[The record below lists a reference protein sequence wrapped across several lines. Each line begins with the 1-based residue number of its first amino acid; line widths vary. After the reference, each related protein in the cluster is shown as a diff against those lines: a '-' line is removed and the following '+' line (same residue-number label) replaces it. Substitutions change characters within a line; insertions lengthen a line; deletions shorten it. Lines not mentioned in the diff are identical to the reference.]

1 MQTKK
6 QSIGALLEGVRRAAQ
21 ERDYNIMADLETL
34 RQAYG
39 NSSRKNYL
47 KLLEAMKEKYSAEEA
62 AEVHAALVAKAR
74 AGDVEAIR
82 LWQQSRA
89 TGSGGSEV
97 IIQDD
102 IG

>member
-6 QSIGALLEGVRRAAQ
+6 ESIGTLLARK
-21 ERDYNIMADLETL
+21 Y
-34 RQAYG
+34 
-39 NSSRKNYL
+39 SSRKNYL
-47 KLLEAMKEKYSAEEA
+47 KLLEALKEKYGAGEA

-89 TGSGGSEV
+89 GGADGSQVV
-97 IIQDD
+97 IEDD
-102 IG
+102 IS